1 MRGDRT
7 GAGARTHARPR
18 TEARPP
24 AEARPRPRAA
34 NAPRHRAARVHPAEL
49 LRRRV
54 AGTLLAAG
62 AFAATLLTVTL
73 DPAAPP
79 APDRG
84 HGPGAVTSDVAQ
96 ESGD

>member
-1 MRGDRT
+1 MRSDRT
-7 GAGARTHARPR
+7 PR
-18 TEARPP
+18 H
-24 AEARPRPRAA
+24 RAA
-34 NAPRHRAARVHPAEL
+34 APHGTARRTAARRATAGRAPAHRAARVHPADV

-96 ESGD
+96 ESRD